1 MLNCLN
7 PIVNITSENLLKQ
20 INNIRRKDKKKLI
33 KSFSYFNNWTEKE
46 KELLSKN
53 NNAYKNVDF
62 YKCRKCETCKIFKRY
77 DWLKRIDIEREKWK
91 YLFFI
96 TLTFDNEH
104 INKNEFVSRE
114 LSSWFKKQKKAENLP
129 KDLAYIAAAEFGEK
143 TFRKH
148 YHILLMSNEF
158 IFYDLEPFKNSA
170 RNNII
175 YTSSFLNAIWEKGS
189 INSVQ
194 IVESNACFKYM
205 LKYTTK
211 LKNKGEK
218 LILSRGFGKPW
229 NFQLKN
235 LTPENLPTSLSKA
248 AKQKIRYWEQKLK
261 KGECTKQ
268 KFNSIFLDY
277 YSNLIINLQ
286 KEKNK
291 INKNKF
297 WSELIYKQGEIKAN
311 YNHNFIYFNHKTT
324 EF

>member
-7 PIVNITSENLLKQ
+7 PIINITSDNLLNA
-20 INNIRRKDKKKLI
+20 INKIRRKNKEKLI
-33 KSFSYFNNWTEKE
+33 KKFSNFNNWKEKE

-53 NNAYKNVDF
+53 NNAYKNVEF
-62 YKCRKCETCKIFKRY
+62 FKCRKCATCKLFKRY

-104 INKNEFVSRE
+104 INKNKFISRE
-114 LSSWFKKQKKAENLP
+114 LSYWIKNQKKKGNLP
-129 KDLAYIAAAEFGEK
+129 QNLAYIAAAEFGEK

-148 YHILLMSNEF
+148 YHILLMCNEF
-158 IFYDLEPFKNSA
+158 IFYDLEAFKNSA

-175 YTSSFLNAIWEKGS
+175 YTSSFLNEIWDKGN

-194 IVESNACFKYM
+194 IVDSKACFKYI

-218 LILSRGFGKPW
+218 LIISRGFGKPW
-229 NFQLKN
+229 NFQLKK

-248 AKQKIRYWEQKLK
+248 AKQKIRYWEKKLK
-261 KGECTKQ
+261 NNECTKT
-268 KFNSIFLDY
+268 KFNQVFKDY
-277 YSNLIINLQ
+277 YSNFIITLQ
-286 KEKNK
+286 KKKNN

-297 WSELIYKQGEIKAN
+297 WSENIYKQGNIKAN
-311 YNHNFIYFNHKTT
+311 YNHNFIYFNHKAT